1 MGLIR
6 NIKSSIDVNSSMSV
20 SSVSLLIS
28 SFIGFLLGLVMCFVL
43 VYDVV
48 TNGYIKT
55 DLTDAG
61 IFLLCSG
68 GYICGSG
75 IPKAYIDSRLKTRLA
90 ASNER
95 ILADER
101 RKTKVKDKEA
111 GVYDPTYSD
120 SANDTMIEGEEN
132 TDGQEYETR

>member
-1 MGLIR
+1 MGFLR
-6 NIKSSIDVNSSMSV
+6 NIKTSIDDQSSINVNNI
-20 SSVSLLIS
+20 SLLVS

-68 GYICGSG
+68 GYIAGSG
-75 IPKAYIDSRLKTRLA
+75 IPKSIVDSRLKLKAGLA
-90 ASNER
+90 NEE
-95 ILADER
+95 IEEEAEER
-101 RKTKVKDKEA
+101 RRSRRRKKRSGDEPPVDEYADTTDEYDEYVPDK
-111 GVYDPTYSD
+111 
-120 SANDTMIEGEEN
+120 
-132 TDGQEYETR
+132 

>member
-1 MGLIR
+1 MGFLR
-6 NIKSSIDVNSSMSV
+6 NIKTSIDDQSSINVNNI
-20 SSVSLLIS
+20 SLLVS

-68 GYICGSG
+68 GYIAGSG
-75 IPKAYIDSRLKTRLA
+75 IPKSIVDSRLKLKAGLA
-90 ASNER
+90 NEE
-95 ILADER
+95 IEEEAEER
-101 RKTKVKDKEA
+101 RRSRRRKKRSGDESPVDEYADTTDEYDEYAPDK
-111 GVYDPTYSD
+111 
-120 SANDTMIEGEEN
+120 
-132 TDGQEYETR
+132 